1 MLKNFAVS
9 DKFCNFVADLCK
21 SDNSQNV
28 KTVKKL
34 NKTNGSIRKNQKKR
48 RRTGVHHRSWP
59 FRLHQQRQQIGEVL
73 GKKVNVQEFQELVDE
88 YQEVLKMTQ
97 GVDNFSEEQL
107 NSIKDEVWNSF
118 VNEQI
123 IQAEAAKIGLTVT
136 DEELQNMMKEGT
148 NPMLLRS
155 PFVNQQTGRFDAT
168 MLTKFLDDYKKNA
181 SNPQLSESYDRIY
194 KYWQFI
200 EKQLRQQTL
209 AQKYQALLGNAMLS
223 NPVSAKMAFEGQ
235 NQESNILLASIAYSS
250 INDNDVKV
258 DDSDLKAKYEEQKE
272 MFKQTVETRDIKYV
286 DFQVEASAADRKAL
300 MTTMQEASTKLQS
313 GANPAEVVR
322 KAQSQFPYTGI
333 AATKRA
339 YPSDI
344 AAKLDSM
351 SVGQTT
357 APFES
362 KGDNTLNVVK
372 LISKVQMP
380 DSIEYRQIQVGGATI
395 EAARKTADSIYTALK
410 AGADF
415 EAIAKKYGQTAQK
428 QWLTSAM
435 YENSASMDEDSKNY
449 LNAINTLSVN
459 DLKNIE
465 FSQGN
470 IVLQVTNRKAMVDKY
485 DVAVVKHTIDFSK
498 ATYSE
503 AYNKFS
509 QYVSENKTL
518 EELEKNAAKFGF
530 KVQERRDM
538 FNSEHNVA
546 GLRSTRE
553 TMKWIFDAKVGEV
566 SPLYECG
573 NNDNLLVVAL
583 TGIHPVGY
591 RSLEAVKEMVKAEVI
606 RDKKF
611 EQIKTKL
618 AGVADIAAAK
628 AKGARI
634 DSVNQITFTAPV
646 FVQATGAS
654 EPALSGAVAAAK
666 QGEFSKSLV
675 KGNGGAYL
683 FQVLKKAAREGVKFD
698 EKATEKMLGQQ
709 AAQAASRFMQELYQK
724 AGVVDNRYLFF

>member
-1 MLKNFAVS
+1 MAALGK
-9 DKFCNFVADLCK
+9 
-21 SDNSQNV
+21 
-28 KTVKKL
+28 
-34 NKTNGSIRKNQKKR
+34 IRKR
-48 RRTGVHHRSWP
+48 GVALVIIIGLGLFAFIAEEAFRSCEATKN
-59 FRLHQQRQQIGEVL
+59 QQRQQIGEVL
-73 GKKVNVQEFQELVDE
+73 GNKINVQEFQTLVDE
-88 YQEVLKMTQ
+88 YQEVVKMSQ
-97 GVDNFSEEQL
+97 GVDNLSEEQL
-107 NSIKDEVWNSF
+107 NSLKDEVWNSF

-123 IQAEAAKIGLTVT
+123 VKSEADKIGLTVT

-148 NPMLLRS
+148 NPMLMRT
-155 PFVNQQTGRFDAT
+155 PFVNQQTGRFDVT
-168 MLTKFLDDYKKNA
+168 MLTKFLADYKKNA
-181 SNPQLSESYDRIY
+181 SNPQMAESYQRIY

-209 AQKYQALLGNAMLS
+209 AQKYQALIANAMLT
-223 NPVSAKMAFEGQ
+223 NPVSAKKAFEGQ
-235 NQESNILLASIAYSS
+235 NQESDVLLASIAYNT
-250 INDNDVKV
+250 INDNDVKI
-258 DDSDLKAKYEEQKE
+258 DEKELKAEYDEQKE
-272 MFKQTVETRDIKYV
+272 MYKQTVETRDIKYV
-286 DFQVEASAADRKAL
+286 SYQVVASAADRKAL
-300 MTTMQEASTKLQS
+300 MTTMQDASNKLQS
-313 GANPAEVVR
+313 GATPAEVVR

-357 APFES
+357 APFET
-362 KGDNTLNVVK
+362 KFDNTLNVVK
-372 LISKVQMP
+372 LISKTMMP
-380 DSIEYRQIQVGGATI
+380 DSIEYRQIQVGGETV

-415 EAIAKKYGQTAQK
+415 DEIAKKYGQTAQK

-435 YENSASMDEDSKNY
+435 YENSNTMDEESKNY
-449 LNAINTLSVN
+449 LNSINTLGVN
-459 DLKNIE
+459 ELKNLE

-470 IVLQVTNRKAMVDKY
+470 IVLQVTARKAMVEKY
-485 DVAVVKHTIDFSK
+485 DVAVIKHTIDFSK
-498 ATYSE
+498 DTYSE

-509 QYVSENKTL
+509 QYVSENKTIAD
-518 EELEKNAAKFGF
+518 LEKNAAKFGF
-530 KVQERRDM
+530 RVQERKDL
-538 FNSEHNVA
+538 FNSEHNVV

-553 TMKWIFDAKVGEV
+553 AMKWIFDAKDGEV

-583 TGIHPVGY
+583 TGVHPVGY
-591 RSLEAVKEMVKAEVI
+591 RSLDAVKEMVKSEVL

-611 EQIKTKL
+611 EQIKAKF
-618 AGVADIAAAK
+618 AGVADIEAAK

-634 DSVNQITFTAPV
+634 DSVNQVTFSAPV

-654 EPALSGAVAAAK
+654 EPALSGAIAASK

-683 FQVLKKAAREGVKFD
+683 FKVLKKADREGVKYD
-698 EKATEKMLGQQ
+698 EKSTEQMLKQQ
-709 AAQAASRFMQELYQK
+709 AVQAASRFIQELYQK
-724 AGVVDNRYLFF
+724 ANVVDNRYLFF

>member
-1 MLKNFAVS
+1 MAALGK
-9 DKFCNFVADLCK
+9 
-21 SDNSQNV
+21 
-28 KTVKKL
+28 
-34 NKTNGSIRKNQKKR
+34 IRKR
-48 RRTGVHHRSWP
+48 GVALVIIIGLGLFAFIAEEAFRSCEATKN
-59 FRLHQQRQQIGEVL
+59 QQRQQIGEVL
-73 GKKVNVQEFQELVDE
+73 GNKINVQEFQALVDE
-88 YQEVLKMTQ
+88 YQEVVKMSQ
-97 GVDNFSEEQL
+97 GVDNLSEEQL

-123 IQAEAAKIGLTVT
+123 VKSEADKIGLTVT

-148 NPMLLRS
+148 NPMLMRT
-155 PFVNQQTGRFDAT
+155 PFVNQQTGRFDVT
-168 MLTKFLDDYKKNA
+168 MLTKFLADYKKNA
-181 SNPQLSESYDRIY
+181 SNPQMAESYQRIY

-209 AQKYQALLGNAMLS
+209 AQKYQALIANAMLT
-223 NPVSAKMAFEGQ
+223 NPVSAKKAFEGQ
-235 NQESNILLASIAYSS
+235 NQESDVLLASIAYNT
-250 INDNDVKV
+250 INDNDVKI
-258 DDSDLKAKYEEQKE
+258 DEKELKAKYDEQKE
-272 MFKQTVETRDIKYV
+272 MYKQTVETRDIKYV
-286 DFQVEASAADRKAL
+286 SYQVVASAADRKAL
-300 MTTMQEASTKLQS
+300 MTTMQDASNKLQS
-313 GANPAEVVR
+313 GATPAEVVR

-357 APFES
+357 APFET
-362 KGDNTLNVVK
+362 KFDNTLNVVK
-372 LISKVQMP
+372 LISKTMMP
-380 DSIEYRQIQVGGATI
+380 DSIEYRQIQVGGETV

-415 EAIAKKYGQTAQK
+415 EEIAKKYGQTAQK

-435 YENSASMDEDSKNY
+435 YENSNTMDEDSKNY
-449 LNAINTLSVN
+449 LNSINTLGVN
-459 DLKNIE
+459 ELKNLE

-470 IVLQVTNRKAMVDKY
+470 IVLQVTARKAMVEKY
-485 DVAVVKHTIDFSK
+485 DVAVIKHTIDFSK
-498 ATYSE
+498 DTYSE

-518 EELEKNAAKFGF
+518 ADLEKNAAKFGF
-530 KVQERRDM
+530 RVQERKDL
-538 FNSEHNVA
+538 FNSEHNVV

-553 TMKWIFDAKVGEV
+553 AMKWIFDAKDGEV

-591 RSLEAVKEMVKAEVI
+591 RSLDAVKEMVKSEVL

-611 EQIKTKL
+611 EQIKAKF
-618 AGVADIAAAK
+618 AGVADIEAAK

-634 DSVNQITFTAPV
+634 DSVNQVTFSAPV

-654 EPALSGAVAAAK
+654 EPALSGAIAASK
-666 QGEFSKSLV
+666 QGDFSKSLV

-683 FQVLKKAAREGVKFD
+683 FKVLKKANREGVKYD
-698 EKATEKMLGQQ
+698 EKATEQMLKQQ
-709 AAQAASRFMQELYQK
+709 AVQAASRFIQELYQK
-724 AGVVDNRYLFF
+724 ANVVDNRYLFF

>member
-1 MLKNFAVS
+1 MAALGK
-9 DKFCNFVADLCK
+9 
-21 SDNSQNV
+21 
-28 KTVKKL
+28 
-34 NKTNGSIRKNQKKR
+34 IRKR
-48 RRTGVHHRSWP
+48 GVALVCIIGLGLFAFIAEEAFRSCEATKN
-59 FRLHQQRQQIGEVL
+59 QQRQQIGEVL
-73 GKKVNVQEFQELVDE
+73 GNKVNVQEFQALVDE
-88 YQEVLKMTQ
+88 YQDVLKMTQ
-97 GVDNFSEEQL
+97 GVENFTEEQL
-107 NSIKDEVWNSF
+107 NSIKDEVWNSY

-123 IQAEAAKIGLTVT
+123 IKNEAQKIGLTVT
-136 DEELQNMMKEGT
+136 DEELQNIMKEGT
-148 NPMLLRS
+148 NPMLMRS

-181 SNPQLSESYDRIY
+181 SNPQLAESYQRIY

-200 EKQLRQQTL
+200 EKQLRNQTL
-209 AQKYQALLGNAMLS
+209 AQKYQALIANCLFS

-235 NQESNILLASIAYSS
+235 NQESDVLLASIAYNT

-258 DDSDLKAKYEEQKE
+258 EESDLKAKYEEQKE

-286 DFQVEASAADRKAL
+286 SFQVVASAADRKAL
-300 MTTMQEASTKLQS
+300 MTTMTDASNKLQS

-333 AATKRA
+333 AATRRA

-362 KGDNTLNVVK
+362 KSDNTLNVVK
-372 LISKVQMP
+372 LISKTQMP
-380 DSIEYRQIQVGGATI
+380 DSIEYRQIQVGGATA
-395 EAARKTADSIYTALK
+395 EAARKTADSIYNALK

-415 EAIAKKYGQTAQK
+415 EALAKKYGQPAQT

-435 YENSASMDEDSKNY
+435 YENSSVMDEESKNY
-449 LNAINTLSVN
+449 LAAINSLSVN
-459 DLKNIE
+459 DVKNLE

-470 IVLQVTNRKAMVDKY
+470 IVLQVTARKAMVDKY
-485 DVAVVKHTIDFSK
+485 DVAVIKHTIDFSK
-498 ATYSE
+498 DTYSE

-509 QYVSENKTL
+509 QFVSENKTI
-518 EELEKNAAKFGF
+518 EDIEKNAAKFGF
-530 KVQERRDM
+530 SVQQRKDL

-546 GLRSTRE
+546 GLRATRE

-583 TGIHPVGY
+583 TGINPVGY
-591 RSLEAVKEMVKAEVI
+591 RSLDGMKDIVKTEVV

-611 EQIKTKL
+611 EQIKSKL

-634 DSVNQITFTAPV
+634 DTVSQITFTAPV

-654 EPALSGAVAAAK
+654 EPALAGAVSAYK
-666 QGEFSKSLV
+666 QGDFCKNV
-675 KGNGGAYL
+675 IKGNGGAYM
-683 FQVLKKAAREGVKFD
+683 FQVIKKADREGAKFD
-698 EKATEKMLGQQ
+698 AKVTEQMLQQQ
-709 AAQAASRFMQELYQK
+709 ATQAAGRFIQELYQK

>member
-1 MLKNFAVS
+1 MAALGK
-9 DKFCNFVADLCK
+9 
-21 SDNSQNV
+21 
-28 KTVKKL
+28 
-34 NKTNGSIRKNQKKR
+34 IRKR
-48 RRTGVHHRSWP
+48 GVALVIIIGLGLFAFIAEEAFRSCEATKN
-59 FRLHQQRQQIGEVL
+59 QQRQQIGEVL
-73 GKKVNVQEFQELVDE
+73 GNKINVQEFQALVDE
-88 YQEVLKMTQ
+88 YQEVVKMSQ
-97 GVDNFSEEQL
+97 GVDNLSEEQL

-123 IQAEAAKIGLTVT
+123 VKSEADKIGLTVT

-148 NPMLLRS
+148 NPMLMRT
-155 PFVNQQTGRFDAT
+155 PFVNQQTGRFDVT
-168 MLTKFLDDYKKNA
+168 MLTKFLADYKKNA
-181 SNPQLSESYDRIY
+181 SNPQMAESYQRIY

-209 AQKYQALLGNAMLS
+209 AQKYQALIANAMLT

-235 NQESNILLASIAYSS
+235 NQESDVLLASIAYNT
-250 INDNDVKV
+250 INDNDVKI
-258 DDSDLKAKYEEQKE
+258 DEKELKAKYDEQKE
-272 MFKQTVETRDIKYV
+272 MYKQTVETRDIKYV
-286 DFQVEASAADRKAL
+286 SYQVVASAADRKAL
-300 MTTMQEASTKLQS
+300 MTTMQDASNKLQS
-313 GANPAEVVR
+313 GATPAEVVR

-357 APFES
+357 APFET
-362 KGDNTLNVVK
+362 KFDNTLNVVK
-372 LISKVQMP
+372 LISKTMMP
-380 DSIEYRQIQVGGATI
+380 DSIEYRQIQVGGETV

-415 EAIAKKYGQTAQK
+415 EEIAKKYGQTAQK

-435 YENSASMDEDSKNY
+435 YENSNTMDEESKNY
-449 LNAINTLSVN
+449 LNSINTLGVN
-459 DLKNIE
+459 ELKNLE

-470 IVLQVTNRKAMVDKY
+470 IVLQVTARKAMVEKY
-485 DVAVVKHTIDFSK
+485 DVAVIKHTIDFSK
-498 ATYSE
+498 DTYSE

-518 EELEKNAAKFGF
+518 ADLEKNAAKFGF
-530 KVQERRDM
+530 RVPERKDL
-538 FNSEHNVA
+538 FNSEHNVV

-553 TMKWIFDAKVGEV
+553 AMKWIFDAKDGEV

-591 RSLEAVKEMVKAEVI
+591 RSLDAVKEMVKSEVL

-611 EQIKTKL
+611 EQIKAKF
-618 AGVADIAAAK
+618 AGVADIEAAK

-634 DSVNQITFTAPV
+634 DSVNQVTFSAPV

-654 EPALSGAVAAAK
+654 EPALSGAIAASK
-666 QGEFSKSLV
+666 QGDFSKSLV

-683 FQVLKKAAREGVKFD
+683 FKVLKKANREGVKYD
-698 EKATEKMLGQQ
+698 EKATEQMLKQQ
-709 AAQAASRFMQELYQK
+709 AVQAASRFIQELYQK
-724 AGVVDNRYLFF
+724 ANVVDNRYLFF

>member
-1 MLKNFAVS
+1 MAALGK
-9 DKFCNFVADLCK
+9 
-21 SDNSQNV
+21 
-28 KTVKKL
+28 
-34 NKTNGSIRKNQKKR
+34 IRKR
-48 RRTGVHHRSWP
+48 GVALVCIIGLGLFAFIAEEAFRSCEATKN
-59 FRLHQQRQQIGEVL
+59 QQRQQIGEVL
-73 GKKVNVQEFQELVDE
+73 GNKINVQEFQTLVDE
-88 YQEVLKMTQ
+88 YTDVLKITQ
-97 GVDNFSEEQL
+97 NRDNFTEEEL

-118 VNEQI
+118 INEQI
-123 IQAEAAKIGLTVT
+123 IKAEADKLGLTVT
-136 DEELQNMMKEGT
+136 DEELQNILKEGT
-148 NPMLLRS
+148 NPMLLQT
-155 PFVNQQTGRFDAT
+155 PFVNQQTGRFDVT
-168 MLTKFLDDYKKNA
+168 MLTKFLDDYKKA
-181 SNPQLSESYDRIY
+181 STNPQMAEQYAPIY
-194 KYWQFI
+194 KFWQFL

-209 AQKYQALLGNAMLS
+209 SSKYQVLMANCLFS
-223 NPVSAKMAFEGQ
+223 NPVSAKMAFDGQ
-235 NQESNILLASIAYSS
+235 NEESDIQLASIPYSS
-250 INDNDVKV
+250 INDNDVKI
-258 DDSDLKAKYEEQKE
+258 DDKDLKAKYEEEKE
-272 MFKQTVETRDIKYV
+272 MFKQQVETRDIKYV
-286 DFQVEASAADRKAL
+286 DFHVVASAADRAEL
-300 MTTMQEASTKLQS
+300 MKTMTEASNKLQS
-313 GANPAEVVR
+313 GAVPSEVVR

-357 APFES
+357 APFETT
-362 KGDNTLNVVK
+362 GDNTLNVVK
-372 LISKVQMP
+372 LISKTQMP
-380 DSIEYRQIQVGGATI
+380 DSIEYRQIQVGGATV
-395 EAARKTADSIYTALK
+395 EAARKTADSVYNAIK

-415 EAIAKKYGQTAQK
+415 EQIAQKYGQTAQK

-435 YENSASMDEDSKNY
+435 YENSTTMDEDSKNY
-449 LNAINTLSVN
+449 LNAINGLAIN
-459 DLKNIE
+459 DLKNLE

-470 IVLQVTNRKAMVDKY
+470 IIIQVTARKAMVDKY
-485 DVAVVKHTIDFSK
+485 DVAVIKHTIDFSK
-498 ATYSE
+498 STYSD

-509 QYVSENKTL
+509 QFVSENKTI
-518 EELEKNAAKFGF
+518 EDMEKNAPKFGF
-530 KVQERRDM
+530 VVTPRQDL

-546 GLRSTRE
+546 GLRATRE
-553 TMKWIFDAKVGEV
+553 AMKWIFDAKAGQV

-654 EPALSGAVAAAK
+654 EPALAGAVAAAK
-666 QGEFSKSLV
+666 QGEFSKALV

-698 EKATEKMLGQQ
+698 EKATEQMLGQQ

>member
-1 MLKNFAVS
+1 MAALGK
-9 DKFCNFVADLCK
+9 
-21 SDNSQNV
+21 
-28 KTVKKL
+28 
-34 NKTNGSIRKNQKKR
+34 IRKR
-48 RRTGVHHRSWP
+48 GVALVIIIGLGLFAFIAEEAFRSCEATKN
-59 FRLHQQRQQIGEVL
+59 QQRQQIGEVL
-73 GKKVNVQEFQELVDE
+73 GNKINVQEFQALVDE
-88 YQEVLKMTQ
+88 YQEVVKMSQ
-97 GVDNFSEEQL
+97 GVDNLSEEQL

-123 IQAEAAKIGLTVT
+123 VKSEADKIGLTVT

-148 NPMLLRS
+148 NPMLMRT
-155 PFVNQQTGRFDAT
+155 PFVNQQTGRFDVT
-168 MLTKFLDDYKKNA
+168 MLTKFLADYKKNA
-181 SNPQLSESYDRIY
+181 SNPQMAESYQRIY

-209 AQKYQALLGNAMLS
+209 AQKYQALIANAMLT
-223 NPVSAKMAFEGQ
+223 NPVSAKKAFEGQ
-235 NQESNILLASIAYSS
+235 NQESDVLLASIAYNT
-250 INDNDVKV
+250 INDNDVKI
-258 DDSDLKAKYEEQKE
+258 DEKELKAKYDEQKE
-272 MFKQTVETRDIKYV
+272 MYKQTVETRDIKYV
-286 DFQVEASAADRKAL
+286 SYQVVASAADRKAL
-300 MTTMQEASTKLQS
+300 MTTMQDASNKLQS
-313 GANPAEVVR
+313 GATPAEVVR

-357 APFES
+357 APFET
-362 KGDNTLNVVK
+362 KFDNTLNVVK
-372 LISKVQMP
+372 LISKTMMP
-380 DSIEYRQIQVGGATI
+380 DSIEYRQIQVGGETV

-415 EAIAKKYGQTAQK
+415 EEIAKKYGQTAQK

-435 YENSASMDEDSKNY
+435 YENSNTMDEESKNY
-449 LNAINTLSVN
+449 LNSINTLGVN
-459 DLKNIE
+459 ELKNLE

-470 IVLQVTNRKAMVDKY
+470 IVLQVTARKAMVEKY
-485 DVAVVKHTIDFSK
+485 DVAVIKHTIDFSK
-498 ATYSE
+498 DTYSE

-518 EELEKNAAKFGF
+518 ADLEKNAAKFGF
-530 KVQERRDM
+530 RVQERKDL
-538 FNSEHNVA
+538 FNSEHNVV

-553 TMKWIFDAKVGEV
+553 AMKWIFDAKDGEV

-591 RSLEAVKEMVKAEVI
+591 RSLDAVKEMVKSEVL

-611 EQIKTKL
+611 EQIKAKF
-618 AGVADIAAAK
+618 AGVADIEAAK

-634 DSVNQITFTAPV
+634 DSVNQVTFSAPV

-654 EPALSGAVAAAK
+654 EPALSGAIAASK
-666 QGEFSKSLV
+666 QGDFSKSLV

-683 FQVLKKAAREGVKFD
+683 FKVLKKANREGVKYD
-698 EKATEKMLGQQ
+698 EKATEQMLKQQ
-709 AAQAASRFMQELYQK
+709 AVQAASRFIQELYQK
-724 AGVVDNRYLFF
+724 ANVVDNRYLFF

>member
-1 MLKNFAVS
+1 MAALGK
-9 DKFCNFVADLCK
+9 
-21 SDNSQNV
+21 
-28 KTVKKL
+28 
-34 NKTNGSIRKNQKKR
+34 IRKR
-48 RRTGVHHRSWP
+48 GVALVIIIGLGLFAFIAEEAFRSCEATKN
-59 FRLHQQRQQIGEVL
+59 QQRQQIGEVL
-73 GKKVNVQEFQELVDE
+73 GNKINVQEFQTLVDE
-88 YQEVLKMTQ
+88 YQEVVKMSQ
-97 GVDNFSEEQL
+97 GVDNLSEEQL
-107 NSIKDEVWNSF
+107 NSLKDEVWNSF

-123 IQAEAAKIGLTVT
+123 VKSEADKIGLTVT

-148 NPMLLRS
+148 NPMLMRT
-155 PFVNQQTGRFDAT
+155 PFVNQQTGRFDVT
-168 MLTKFLDDYKKNA
+168 MLTKFLADYKKNA
-181 SNPQLSESYDRIY
+181 SNPQMAESYQRIY

-209 AQKYQALLGNAMLS
+209 AQKYQALIANAMLT
-223 NPVSAKMAFEGQ
+223 NPVSAKKAFEGQ
-235 NQESNILLASIAYSS
+235 NQESDVQLASIAYNT
-250 INDNDVKV
+250 INDNDVKI
-258 DDSDLKAKYEEQKE
+258 DEKELKAKYDEQKE
-272 MFKQTVETRDIKYV
+272 MYKQTVETRDIKYV
-286 DFQVEASAADRKAL
+286 SYQVVASAADRKAL
-300 MTTMQEASTKLQS
+300 MTTMQDASNKLQS
-313 GANPAEVVR
+313 GATPAEVVR

-357 APFES
+357 APFET
-362 KGDNTLNVVK
+362 KFDNTLNVVK
-372 LISKVQMP
+372 LISKTMMP
-380 DSIEYRQIQVGGATI
+380 DSIEYRQIQVGGETV

-415 EAIAKKYGQTAQK
+415 EEIAKKYGQTAQK

-435 YENSASMDEDSKNY
+435 YENSNTMDEESKNY
-449 LNAINTLSVN
+449 LNSINTLGVN
-459 DLKNIE
+459 ELKNLE

-470 IVLQVTNRKAMVDKY
+470 IVLQVTARKAMVEKY
-485 DVAVVKHTIDFSK
+485 DVAVIKHTIDFSK
-498 ATYSE
+498 DTYSE

-509 QYVSENKTL
+509 QYVSENKTIAD
-518 EELEKNAAKFGF
+518 LEKNAAKFGF
-530 KVQERRDM
+530 RVQERKDL
-538 FNSEHNVA
+538 FNSEHNVV

-553 TMKWIFDAKVGEV
+553 AMKWIFDAKDGEV

-583 TGIHPVGY
+583 TGVHPVGY
-591 RSLEAVKEMVKAEVI
+591 RSLDAVKEMVKSEVL

-611 EQIKTKL
+611 EQIKAKF
-618 AGVADIAAAK
+618 AGVADIEAAK

-634 DSVNQITFTAPV
+634 DSVNQVTFSAPV

-654 EPALSGAVAAAK
+654 EPALSGAIAASK

-683 FQVLKKAAREGVKFD
+683 FKVLKKADREGVKYD
-698 EKATEKMLGQQ
+698 EKSTEQMLKQQ
-709 AAQAASRFMQELYQK
+709 AVQAASRFIQELYQK
-724 AGVVDNRYLFF
+724 ANVVDNRYLFF

>member
-1 MLKNFAVS
+1 MIIIGLGLFAFIAEEAFRSCEATKN
-9 DKFCNFVADLCK
+9 
-21 SDNSQNV
+21 
-28 KTVKKL
+28 
-34 NKTNGSIRKNQKKR
+34 
-48 RRTGVHHRSWP
+48 
-59 FRLHQQRQQIGEVL
+59 QQRQQIGEVL
-73 GKKVNVQEFQELVDE
+73 GNKINVQEFQTLVDE
-88 YQEVLKMTQ
+88 YQEVLKMTN
-97 GVDNFSEEQL
+97 GIDNFTEEQL
-107 NSIKDEVWNSF
+107 NSIKDEVWNSY

-123 IQAEAAKIGLTVT
+123 VQAECKKIGLTVT

-148 NPMLLRS
+148 NPMLTRS
-155 PFVNQQTGRFDAT
+155 PFVNQQTGRFDVT

-181 SNPQLSESYDRIY
+181 NNPQLAESYQRIY

-209 AQKYQALLGNAMLS
+209 AQKYQALIANGLLS

-235 NQESNILLASIAYSS
+235 NQESNIELASIPYSS

-258 DDSDLKAKYEEQKE
+258 DDKDIKAKYDEQKE
-272 MFKQTVETRDIKYV
+272 MFKQTIETRDIKYV
-286 DFQVEASAADRKAL
+286 DFQVVASPADRKAL
-300 MTTMQEASTKLQS
+300 MQTMQDASNKLQS

-351 SVGQTT
+351 VQGQTS
-357 APFES
+357 APFETKS
-362 KGDNTLNVVK
+362 DNTLNVVK
-372 LISKVQMP
+372 LISKTQMP
-380 DSIEYRQIQVGGATI
+380 DSIEYRQIQVGGETLEAT
-395 EAARKTADSIYTALK
+395 RQLADSIYNALK

-415 EAIAKKYGQTAQK
+415 EALAQKYGQTAQK

-435 YENSASMDEDSKNY
+435 YENSNTMDEESKNY
-449 LNAINTLSVN
+449 LNAINTLATN
-459 DLKNIE
+459 ELKNLE

-470 IVLQVTNRKAMVDKY
+470 IILQVTGRKAMVDKY
-485 DVAVVKHTIDFSK
+485 DVAVIKHTIDFSK
-498 ATYSE
+498 GTYSE

-509 QYVSENKTL
+509 QFVSENKTL
-518 EELEKNAAKFGF
+518 EDMEKNASKFGF
-530 KVQERRDM
+530 NVQERKDLY
-538 FNSEHNVA
+538 NSEHNVA
-546 GLRSTRE
+546 GLRATRE
-553 TMKWIFDAKVGEV
+553 AMKWIFDAKEGEV

-583 TGIHPVGY
+583 TKVHPVGY
-591 RSLEAVKEMVKAEVI
+591 RSLESVKDMVKSEVV

-611 EQIKTKL
+611 EQIKEKL

-634 DSVNQITFTAPV
+634 DSVNQITFSAPV

-666 QGEFSKSLV
+666 QGDFSKAVV

-683 FQVLKKAAREGVKFD
+683 FKVLKKADREGVKFD
-698 EKATEKMLGQQ
+698 EKTSEQMLKQQ
-709 AAQAASRFMQELYQK
+709 AMQAAGRFINELYQK
-724 AGVVDNRYLFF
+724 ANVVDNRYLFF